1 MRRFPRVSGRG
12 FHLSY
17 DTHELSFPRRSKRT
31 VNGVVAA
38 IREDPRI
45 RFVAFKDP
53 EKPEPTTMP
62 ILGREG
68 VFESTPHVDW
78 GKVTYIG
85 AGVIDFSESYL
96 PVTWGNQECER
107 RFGHSHPANPA
118 EHARAEQQVVDDF
131 SPFLAMI

>member
-53 EKPEPTTMP
+53 EKPEPTDWNNSKGLQAALDHITKTMADK
-62 ILGREG
+62 
-68 VFESTPHVDW
+68 FE
-78 GKVTYIG
+78 
-85 AGVIDFSESYL
+85 
-96 PVTWGNQECER
+96 
-107 RFGHSHPANPA
+107 
-118 EHARAEQQVVDDF
+118 
-131 SPFLAMI
+131 